1 MTEEPQAATAA
12 LPAPVPAIP
21 APAAPAPAAM
31 ARRDARG
38 HRRGRSVGMSAGTAV
53 QWRRWLGF
61 SAAAGIVAGVLWW
74 LIAPGGAFRG
84 DGTDYDTWFA
94 RDAVLAILLAAG
106 GLVSAVLAMGG
117 RRRTRLGGSEQSP
130 LLVAVLA
137 VAGAAGAVIAWRIGV
152 FAGDLFHKP
161 PANMANPSMV
171 FSLRSGA
178 VLLLWPLASS
188 AVVFAWMFISYFF
201 VPAAPRPVKSGA
213 ADTTGREPAQD
224 APAAA
229 AGTP

>member
-12 LPAPVPAIP
+12 LPAPVPAVP
-21 APAAPAPAAM
+21 APAAPAPAVM

-38 HRRGRSVGMSAGTAV
+38 TRRGRPAGLAQGTAV
-53 QWRRWLGF
+53 MWRRWLGF
-61 SAAAGIVAGVLWW
+61 SAAAGVVAGVLWW
-74 LIAPGGAFRG
+74 LIAPGGAFHG

-106 GLVSAVLAMGG
+106 GILSAVLAMGG
-117 RRRTRLGGSEQSP
+117 RRRTRLGGSAQSP

-137 VAGAAGAVIAWRIGV
+137 VAGTAGAVIAWRTGV

-171 FSLRSGA
+171 FSLRSGS

-188 AVVFAWMFISYFF
+188 AVVFAWTFISYFF
-201 VPAAPRPVKSGA
+201 VPAAPRPEKPATPEAPGA
-213 ADTTGREPAQD
+213 EPAQD
-224 APAAA
+224 APATAG
-229 AGTP
+229 GTP